1 MFIAVSENLPKTS
14 YIKMVDIWLIF
25 NLMIPFFEVLL
36 HTFIDSLRID
46 ESREINHH
54 GKPRKVGDEN
64 EEDSAKANLKDVIH
78 VGEGAQLKEEA
89 AAAAGKYDLNL
100 VSRNEKAKVAKN
112 YKRKR
117 KGRKK

>member
-1 MFIAVSENLPKTS
+1 M
-14 YIKMVDIWLIF
+14 
-25 NLMIPFFEVLL
+25 
-36 HTFIDSLRID
+36 
-46 ESREINHH
+46 
-54 GKPRKVGDEN
+54 
-64 EEDSAKANLKDVIH
+64 IH

-117 KGRKK
+117 KGHKKFKEFGIQLV